1 MKIIKNKGIL
11 FWITGLPGSGKTSIA
26 KLLKKDIEKKI
37 GPTLILSGDDVRKMF
52 NLNSYSHNDRKKYV
66 KMYHKICKNIV
77 NQNINIIFA
86 VVGLFDFIRKQ
97 NRSNIKNYIEIF
109 MDAKL
114 NKIIKNKKKK
124 RVYMQK
130 KNIVGVDIKV
140 EFPKKPDIIIKNNF
154 DRGINEMKKELLN
167 KLDKLKLY

>member
-66 KMYHKICKNIV
+66 YNKKSEILPTGSCLILITPDSERTMCTFLGIAGKIND
-77 NQNINIIFA
+77 QDINDA
-86 VVGLFDFIRKQ
+86 D
-97 NRSNIKNYIEIF
+97 IKNSDMIF
-109 MDAKL
+109 LEGYLWDE
-114 NKIIKNKKKK
+114 
-124 RVYMQK
+124 
-130 KNIVGVDIKV
+130 G
-140 EFPKKPDIIIKNNF
+140 EPKKAF
-154 DRGINEMKKELLN
+154 N
-167 KLDKLKLY
+167 KAIESSKRQQCRYQTYFALKDTKRIF